1 VKGKVVGVI
10 EKSSYIFYFSITLET
25 IHGMMISGDIMFPYK
40 TDLLGA
46 FDDSACP
53 SSSGGSFL
61 NEIILNLLGLT
72 IIYLFLTIFFL
83 HDYKPLVFFE
93 VSN

>member
-1 VKGKVVGVI
+1 MGVI

-25 IHGMMISGDIMFPYK
+25 IHGMMIRGDIMFPYK

-53 SSSGGSFL
+53 SSSGGSFFKRDYFKFAWFDNHL
-61 NEIILNLLGLT
+61 PIPYN
-72 IIYLFLTIFFL
+72 IFF
-83 HDYKPLVFFE
+83 FMTIGR
-93 VSN
+93 